1 VGSGEGEEIRTSIGY
16 GNGGWVRVERDG
28 LPGLLYLRFAQ
39 AAGRW
44 QVCEM
49 YLECGEGEEIRAWD
63 LRKLPLAAISALAL
77 SHGGH
82 LAARAALPGP
92 DLATLASNYATTFG
106 SRAGHWVAE
115 SMRDPAANR
124 KLRKR
129 PPRAAE
135 SPRVPPLDRPDRID
149 DTFLR
154 HVADAY
160 ADAIE
165 HGAKSPGAALA
176 RRAMVPVRTVH
187 RWIYLARKAGH
198 LPPGSQG
205 RIG

>member
-1 VGSGEGEEIRTSIGY
+1 MESGEARTSIGY

-28 LPGLLYLRFAQ
+28 LPGVLYLRFTR

-44 QVCEM
+44 QVREM
-49 YLECGEGEEIRAWD
+49 YLECGEGEEIRARD
-63 LRKLPLAAISALAL
+63 LRELPLAAIGALAL
-77 SHGGH
+77 SQHEH
-82 LAARAALPGP
+82 LAARAAMPGP
-92 DLATLASNYATTFG
+92 DLGTLASNYAATFPPK
-106 SRAGHWVAE
+106 AAHWVAE

-124 KLRKR
+124 RLRQRSPKAADV
-129 PPRAAE
+129 PRAA
-135 SPRVPPLDRPDRID
+135 PLYHPEHID
-149 DTFLR
+149 DAFLR

-160 ADAIE
+160 ADAIRR
-165 HGAKSPGAALA
+165 GARSPAAAIASESSLS
-176 RRAMVPVRTVH
+176 VRTVH